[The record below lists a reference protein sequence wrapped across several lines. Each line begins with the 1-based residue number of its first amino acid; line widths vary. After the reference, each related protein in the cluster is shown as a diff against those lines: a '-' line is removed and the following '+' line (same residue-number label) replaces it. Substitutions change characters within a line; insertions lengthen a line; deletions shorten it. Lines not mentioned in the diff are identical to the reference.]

1 MSSSPTPVPVTK
13 QVGILV
19 LDNDPSGQGALRQI
33 LDSEGWRVRIVPD
46 TKLLLAE
53 LKTGEWSLVVANVA
67 LIGIDSPLFV
77 TLRELSSVSVADGGR
92 LRVLYI
98 LPELSGGHYVSALES
113 AKLPYVVRPFHLHDF
128 LEKVSDLLVEVK
140 AIEAPLRQVRHEFG
154 QIQKKKRQAGR
165 SNSMFAARDSFSYT
179 DEELPSTKSRNP
191 TPPKPAAIAS
201 APTSAIPAPADSSQ
215 LSVRTDTPCKNYQ
228 LTIVNRFGNIFPFR
242 NPCSAACCA
251 PACPVVHIHVSVFSS
266 NSVTSVNEYLKR
278 SNKTRISHTPNT
290 NKSNALRT
298 LLLFPKWESRN
309 ALIRNNLLTLAQIQG
324 GGLFPQKITTSEK
337 RTADGSSRASA
348 SARPAR
354 STPAA
359 PA

>member
-53 LKTGEWSLVVANVA
+53 LKTGEWSLVVANAA
-67 LIGIDSPLFV
+67 LIGLDSPLFV
-77 TLRELSSVSVADGGR
+77 TLRELSSFSAAEGAR

-98 LPELSGGHYVSALES
+98 LPEMSGGQYVAPLEA

-154 QIQKKKRQAGR
+154 QIQKKKKKQAGR

-179 DEELPSTKSRNP
+179 DEELAEYEKQESE
-191 TPPKPAAIAS
+191 AS
-201 APTSAIPAPADSSQ
+201 
-215 LSVRTDTPCKNYQ
+215 
-228 LTIVNRFGNIFPFR
+228 
-242 NPCSAACCA
+242 
-251 PACPVVHIHVSVFSS
+251 
-266 NSVTSVNEYLKR
+266 
-278 SNKTRISHTPNT
+278 
-290 NKSNALRT
+290 
-298 LLLFPKWESRN
+298 
-309 ALIRNNLLTLAQIQG
+309 
-324 GGLFPQKITTSEK
+324 
-337 RTADGSSRASA
+337 
-348 SARPAR
+348 
-354 STPAA
+354 
-359 PA
+359 